1 VGASL
6 WPRLAV
12 MLQDTLPSLLETAG
26 DAANARL
33 QARVKAAA
41 AQARGRLGGEHQRLE
56 ALRRLGN
63 VSAAELDSH
72 GEKVRETLRCLNE
85 AQVSLDSVRVVLL
98 DPRT

>member
-1 VGASL
+1 
-6 WPRLAV
+6 